1 MFLYR
6 SILYDLLPLLF
17 TYDRLT
23 FMISDCMKGKLM
35 LRKIVEWIFA
45 QDNKTVWA
53 TEEPGRILKM

>member
-1 MFLYR
+1 
-6 SILYDLLPLLF
+6 
-17 TYDRLT
+17 
-23 FMISDCMKGKLM
+23 MISDCMKGKLM